1 MCKRPSVNF
10 LLKTRKK
17 VTNGEFFY
25 NPARDAPKSFSVKDY
40 LTVLAC
46 SRKNFS
52 RVKLKSILDLKAK
65 KRKLGRSGV

>member
-1 MCKRPSVNF
+1 MNF
-10 LLKTRKK
+10 LRKTRKK
-17 VTNGEFFY
+17 VTNGESFY
-25 NPARDAPKSFSVKDY
+25 NPAGDAPKSFSSKDY

-52 RVKLKSILDLKAK
+52 RAKLESTLDLKVK

>member
-1 MCKRPSVNF
+1 MNF
-10 LLKTRKK
+10 LRKTRKK

-25 NPARDAPKSFSVKDY
+25 NPAGDAPKNFSLKDY

-52 RVKLKSILDLKAK
+52 RAKLKSILDLKAK
-65 KRKLGRSGV
+65 KEN

>member
-1 MCKRPSVNF
+1 MNF
-10 LLKTRKK
+10 LRKTRKK

-25 NPARDAPKSFSVKDY
+25 NPAGDTPKSFSIKDY

-52 RVKLKSILDLKAK
+52 RAKLKSILDLKAK
-65 KRKLGRSGV
+65 KEN